1 MTEAMEA
8 ERAMDMEKNIVQDT
22 YGPNSKSSSG
32 NNKGK
37 DTEKS
42 KAVTKELSHDP
53 PLPLQNIVNNVNGT
67 NKVLTLNKEIISTP
81 HKDQQQS
88 VVLPNQDKI
97 NLQADQG
104 FQPIDVDPSNLN
116 EDPSI
121 ITIEKVK
128 EHIALVPYGELIGG
142 KGLKTAKIK
151 KALQTYNIQYNK
163 QLLVTPLGKQG
174 AKPEKVVAT
183 NEKDSDTSQNSN
195 SRTIQ
200 VIDIPAFRQ
209 VREIRESF
217 EDLGE
222 IEKIYMRGAGLYQV
236 AFITY
241 KDANSINYFNEQWSY
256 HINKDIVRVLPLL
269 LSKEEHEKRKQFS
282 LRLSGLHYQTSGYD
296 LKEVMAQCKGKTCF
310 IPAVMIRGKY
320 QRCRYAY
327 IHFSSRDDLV
337 AARQMKIEFK
347 KGNAGVHQLYWSKE
361 EDRICNICDAA
372 KSKQKPK
379 NNAKFNNNNSNIPS
393 GSRDQRR
400 IQSSNDDADND
411 EDFNNNPIFLKF
423 KEQIIN
429 TIRKVED
436 KLLNMESL
444 ISDTGKQI
452 GEFMTAQQALK
463 YDKAH
468 PIPTS
473 KKKKNQQSD
482 SVVEVKA
489 AKKRCKSDSESSN
502 DEDELANKAV
512 LQSQQFQKSDQNIQN
527 IVAQQKQIQQ
537 NHQET
542 KSLLSSFYNMLS
554 GSPSASSLLGDND
567 EVFDDSVV

>member
-1 MTEAMEA
+1 
-8 ERAMDMEKNIVQDT
+8 
-22 YGPNSKSSSG
+22 
-32 NNKGK
+32 
-37 DTEKS
+37 
-42 KAVTKELSHDP
+42 
-53 PLPLQNIVNNVNGT
+53 
-67 NKVLTLNKEIISTP
+67 
-81 HKDQQQS
+81 
-88 VVLPNQDKI
+88 
-97 NLQADQG
+97 
-104 FQPIDVDPSNLN
+104 
-116 EDPSI
+116 
-121 ITIEKVK
+121 
-128 EHIALVPYGELIGG
+128 
-142 KGLKTAKIK
+142 
-151 KALQTYNIQYNK
+151 
-163 QLLVTPLGKQG
+163 
-174 AKPEKVVAT
+174 
-183 NEKDSDTSQNSN
+183 
-195 SRTIQ
+195 
-200 VIDIPAFRQ
+200 
-209 VREIRESF
+209 
-217 EDLGE
+217 
-222 IEKIYMRGAGLYQV
+222 
-236 AFITY
+236 
-241 KDANSINYFNEQWSY
+241 
-256 HINKDIVRVLPLL
+256 
-269 LSKEEHEKRKQFS
+269 
-282 LRLSGLHYQTSGYD
+282 
-296 LKEVMAQCKGKTCF
+296 
-310 IPAVMIRGKY
+310 
-320 QRCRYAY
+320 
-327 IHFSSRDDLV
+327 
-337 AARQMKIEFK
+337 MKIEFK

-361 EDRICNICDAA
+361 EDRICNICGNPTHMA
-372 KSKQKPK
+372 KDCTNKDINKSQSKRFPK

-554 GSPSASSLLGDND
+554 GGPSASSLLGDND
-567 EVFDDSVV
+567 E